1 MIFGSGERKKERQD
15 RIGFPADRGQVQA
28 QRLKTTSPDEIQKHR
43 PKNGLVST
51 RILAGILTAV
61 FAAAIGF
68 YVRFS
73 WFQVQSVQVYGHES
87 INADELIYY
96 TGMKNQPICL
106 VKVHEIE
113 ENVFRRYPENRAI
126 TVRALL
132 PNKLE
137 VFFEQR
143 TAAVE
148 WNFGGSKFWIDDQG
162 YVFYENASGS
172 PEIVVF
178 ANSFPGALNRND
190 RTIPSKFRSEIVES
204 IRHIYNVKPPGA
216 RLNFTYDNGYGW
228 DSGKGY
234 ELWIGVNDRELDE
247 KMAMAENLD
256 RYFKENEIE
265 PAMLSLEF
273 TKAPYFRYAD

>member
-15 RIGFPADRGQVQA
+15 RIGFPTEMGQVQV
-28 QRLKTTSPDEIQKHR
+28 QRLKTTSPDEIQKRR
-43 PKNGLVST
+43 PKNSLVST
-51 RILAGILTAV
+51 RILAGVLAAV
-61 FAAAIGF
+61 FAAAIGV
-68 YVRFS
+68 YVRLS
-73 WFQVQSVQVYGHES
+73 LFQVQSVQVYGHES

-96 TGMKNQPICL
+96 TGMKNRPICL
-106 VKVHEIE
+106 VKVQEIE

-126 TVRALL
+126 TVRASL

-143 TAAVE
+143 IAAVE
-148 WNFGGSKFWIDDQG
+148 WNFGGSQFWIDDQG

-178 ANSFPGALNRND
+178 ANSFPGAMNRND
-190 RTIPSKFRSEIVES
+190 RTIPSKFRSEIVAS
-204 IRHIYNVKPPGA
+204 IRRIFSVKPSES

-234 ELWIGVNDRELDE
+234 ELWIGVDDRELDE

-265 PAMLSLEF
+265 PVMLSLEF

>member
-1 MIFGSGERKKERQD
+1 MIFGFGERKKERQD
-15 RIGFPADRGQVQA
+15 RLGFPSEGLAVPVQ
-28 QRLKTTSPDEIQKHR
+28 RPKTTSADDFQKRR
-43 PKNGLVST
+43 PKNHLVST
-51 RILAGILTAV
+51 RILAGTLTAF
-61 FAAAIGF
+61 FAAAIGM
-68 YVRFS
+68 YVRLPM
-73 WFQVQSVQVYGHES
+73 FQVQSVQVYGHES
-87 INADELIYY
+87 VNAEELIYY
-96 TGMKNQPICL
+96 TGMKNRPICL
-106 VKVHEIE
+106 VEVHDIE
-113 ENVFRRYPENRAI
+113 ESVFRRYPENRAI
-126 TVRALL
+126 TVRASL
-132 PNKLE
+132 PNQLE

-143 TAAVE
+143 IAAVE
-148 WNFGGSKFWIDDQG
+148 WNFGGSQFWIDEQG

-172 PEIVVF
+172 PDIVVF

-204 IRHIYNVKPPGA
+204 IRHIFSVKPAGA

-234 ELWIGVNDRELDE
+234 ELWIGVDDRELNE
-247 KMAMAENLD
+247 KMAMAEDLD